1 MADIQMPSPGPG
13 EILIRVHA
21 SSVTMGDVMLRK
33 LPRALLTVVGVLVG
47 FKPKD
52 IAGVE
57 FAGEVVE
64 AGPQVTRFAQGDRVF
79 GTTTGLTT
87 GGNAEYLCIPERW
100 KAGVVSKIPAGL
112 SYEDAAVL
120 PVGSMTAT
128 QLLDKAGVTS
138 GDRVLIYGASG
149 SVGTYAVQLALQI
162 GATVTGVCSTA
173 NLELVRS
180 LGAASVVDYA
190 REDFAKTAMMFDVV
204 FDAVGKISR
213 SRAKPVMASGA
224 RYVSVKYPTKEVL
237 EQLERNALLA
247 SKGSIKPVVDRRYSL
262 DQIVEAHRYVESRR
276 KKGNVVVA
284 IGPASM

>member
-1 MADIQMPSPGPG
+1 
-13 EILIRVHA
+13 
-21 SSVTMGDVMLRK
+21 
-33 LPRALLTVVGVLVG
+33 
-47 FKPKD
+47 
-52 IAGVE
+52 
-57 FAGEVVE
+57 
-64 AGPQVTRFAQGDRVF
+64 
-79 GTTTGLTT
+79 
-87 GGNAEYLCIPERW
+87 
-100 KAGVVSKIPAGL
+100 
-112 SYEDAAVL
+112 
-120 PVGSMTAT
+120 MTAT